1 MTFSLVGIAPGSD
14 ATLSFSAHYEMLRLI
29 KHFACGQLN
38 QDSYS
43 GTGNGLIKRLS
54 VMADNAPEETWT
66 VTCTA
71 AATDSGTFSVVGS
84 TSGAQADATV
94 GTFYDN
100 GFISFIILDG
110 ATDFIVSDVFV
121 LSSTNGVRTL
131 YQSNYVGTGNG
142 KLTKMRLL
150 DKVAETW
157 TLTCTVAAT
166 DGGTFSV
173 VGSVSG
179 AQSDAT
185 VGTDYDNGIIQFLI
199 NDSTTDFAVSDVFTL
214 TANTQELPLADRWE
228 VLRFDDTTDD
238 HEVIFTGNGI
248 VGIGPVY
255 GGLRATQSVASDY
268 YNLAFAT
275 MEGYISSNSYS
286 AQPKLRERTMPLWQ
300 FDTPYWLRIT
310 QRQFWV
316 ATNVENL
323 NDIAGSGF
331 YNCYYDPGVYPYPVF
346 VCGSLDGL
354 STTRYDDTARTFGVD
369 HGVVVLWLDGTYKI
383 PDTLPYDSLFWEADN
398 EVMKYTETTVQGY
411 SGTGNGTMDFPRK
424 YLAAPFEVW
433 TITAINATTFSVTG
447 TVSGAQAN
455 ATVGTLYDN
464 GICIF
469 TLEAGGTDFVAS
481 DEFTLTFD
489 RQYSLE
495 KIVLNNYN
503 GANPH
508 VNYGELEGV
517 HMISGFGQS
526 AEDTVV
532 DEGSDVHIVL
542 SSINRTGFL
551 DYATLKL
558 D

>member
-1 MTFSLVGIAPGSD
+1 MTFSLQGIAPGSD
-14 ATLSFSAHYEMLRLI
+14 ATLPFAAHYEMLKII

-38 QDSYS
+38 EDSYS
-43 GTGNGLIKRLS
+43 GTGNGSIKRLS
-54 VMADNAPEETWT
+54 VMADDAPEEVWT
-66 VTCTA
+66 ITA
-71 AATDSGTFSVVGS
+71 TSATNFTVSGSV
-84 TSGAQADATV
+84 SGAQAAATV
-94 GTFYDN
+94 GTFYEN
-100 GFISFIILDG
+100 AFISFIILAG
-110 ATDFIVSDVFV
+110 GTAFVASDAFV

-131 YQSNYVGTGNG
+131 YQTNYVGAGNG

-150 DKVAETW
+150 DKLAETW

-179 AQSDAT
+179 AQATAT
-185 VGTDYDNGIIQFLI
+185 VGTAYDNGIIQFLI
-199 NDSTTDFAVSDVFTL
+199 NDSTTDFAVNDVFTL

-228 VLRFDDTTDD
+228 VLRYDDTTDD
-238 HEVIFTGNGI
+238 YELIVRGNGI

-255 GGLRATQSVASDY
+255 AGLRTTQSVAGDY

-275 MEGYISSNSYS
+275 MEGYVSSN
-286 AQPKLRERTMPLWQ
+286 AFALQPKLRERTMPLWQ
-300 FDTPYWLRIT
+300 FDVPYWLRIT
-310 QRQFWV
+310 QRQFWLGS
-316 ATNVENL
+316 NVENL

-331 YNCYYDPGVYPYPVF
+331 YNVYYDPGVYPYPAF

-354 STTRYDDTARTFGVD
+354 STTRYDNTVRTFGVD
-369 HGVVVLWLDGTYKI
+369 GGVVVLWLDGSYKI
-383 PDTLPYDSLFWEADN
+383 PDTLPYDSEFWENDG
-398 EVMKYTETTVQGY
+398 ETMKYTETTVQGY
-411 SGTGNGTMDFPRK
+411 FGTGDGTMDFPRK

-433 TITAINATTFSVTG
+433 TITAVSATTFSVTG
-447 TVSGAQAN
+447 TVSGAHAN

-464 GICIF
+464 GVCAF
-469 TLEAGGTDFVAS
+469 TIEDGGVAFVGG

-495 KIVLNNYN
+495 KIIMNNYF
-503 GANPH
+503 GSNPW

-526 AEDTVV
+526 AEDTVI
-532 DEGSDVHIVL
+532 DENSDVHIVL